1 MKVVYLFINNK
12 AKRMQPISKDQTRDR
27 EAPLRLQGRIR
38 YRFLV
43 VTRSSFSENTETY
56 VTSIFH
62 CHWGGIDDGEN
73 GS

>member
-27 EAPLRLQGRIR
+27 VAPLRLQGRIR

-43 VTRSSFSENTETY
+43 VTRS
-56 VTSIFH
+56 
-62 CHWGGIDDGEN
+62 
-73 GS
+73 